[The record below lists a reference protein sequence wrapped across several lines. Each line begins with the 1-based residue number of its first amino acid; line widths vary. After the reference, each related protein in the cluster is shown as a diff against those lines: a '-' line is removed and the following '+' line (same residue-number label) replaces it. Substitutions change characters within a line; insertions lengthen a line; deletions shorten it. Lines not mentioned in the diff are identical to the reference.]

1 MFDLLSLFSTLKNG
15 HESRED
21 SGQLG
26 IMKKVN
32 GNYLD
37 RRDSFIFFTILN
49 NSVLLWSPPAP
60 NTQVYSIPY
69 LYNEDWHNLMKMQN
83 AKEPPGMKIVLH
95 KVLFCWQ
102 KLVRE
107 DFKCTR
113 VFGK

>member
-49 NSVLLWSPPAP
+49 NSVPL
-60 NTQVYSIPY
+60 
-69 LYNEDWHNLMKMQN
+69 
-83 AKEPPGMKIVLH
+83 
-95 KVLFCWQ
+95 
-102 KLVRE
+102 
-107 DFKCTR
+107 
-113 VFGK
+113 